1 MSYLKSKGI
10 STGVH
15 LMPLTLHP
23 IYKKYNKG
31 LENTTKVWSNLFSL
45 PLFPDMKKNQVVKSK
60 LECFFSRRN
69 KGNQILYYN

>member
-45 PLFPDMKKNQVVKSK
+45 PLFPDMKKNQVDYVLKFVKQYDEK
-60 LECFFSRRN
+60 
-69 KGNQILYYN
+69 